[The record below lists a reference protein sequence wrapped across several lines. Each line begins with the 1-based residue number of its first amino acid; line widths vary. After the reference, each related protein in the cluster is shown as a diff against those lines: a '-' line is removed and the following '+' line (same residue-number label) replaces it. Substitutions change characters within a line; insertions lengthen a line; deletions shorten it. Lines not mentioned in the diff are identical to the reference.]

1 MFRFLAL
8 LTVLA
13 TLAAK
18 VHSQAVF
25 AHVIVGNNAAYTPA
39 NWAAD
44 IALASSKGIDAF
56 ALNIAPP
63 LAGTVE
69 TQVAMAF
76 SAAEASGTPFKL
88 FFSFD
93 YEGSG
98 TPWDTA
104 DILTLL
110 TQYAGSGAHFQQEGK
125 PFVSTFEGPGNSDVE
140 QWKEIRASLSSGIY
154 FVPDWTSQGPGYR
167 QDLIDGAFSWN
178 MWPNGAQDM
187 GTEADE
193 EWMDALTGGG
203 KNYMMGISPWFYT
216 DLPAYNKA
224 WVWRGDSMWYDRWQ
238 QVSSPN
244 HLYHSST
251 AQFSCIL
258 QC

>member
-1 MFRFLAL
+1 MFHSFLAL
-8 LTVLA
+8 LAVLA
-13 TLAAK
+13 TLAAQTQ
-18 VHSQAVF
+18 SQAVF

-39 NWAAD
+39 NWASD
-44 IALASSKGIDAF
+44 IALAAAKGIDAF

-63 LAGTVE
+63 LVGTVE
-69 TQVAMAF
+69 RQVAMAF
-76 SAAEASGTPFKL
+76 SAAEASGTTFRL

-110 TQYAGSGAHFQQEGK
+110 TQYAASEAYFRQEGR

-140 QWKEIRASLSSGIY
+140 QWSEIRASVKGGIY
-154 FVPDWTSQGPGYR
+154 FVPAWTSRGPSFR

-178 MWPNGAQDM
+178 MWPDGARDM

-193 EWMDALTGGG
+193 AWMDALAGDG
-203 KNYMMGISPWFYT
+203 KSYMMGEWHNAFPRA
-216 DLPAYNKA
+216 D
-224 WVWRGDSMWYDRWQ
+224 RGGRRNCVVQGECEY
-238 QVSSPN
+238 
-244 HLYHSST
+244 
-251 AQFSCIL
+251 
-258 QC
+258 